1 MEFLVCVGVVIAL
14 AAPFVIHSLRK
25 ESAINALREPV
36 ARALGARY
44 ENEVFRGEKEGV
56 KFQLAQLS
64 RVTMV
69 NPLSMVRSVLSS
81 AALGVSLDI
90 DVPQNEIIKGLSTE
104 RFVVR
109 ARVPGLLPLGL
120 IGMPSR
126 WLSRSPRGES
136 SGGLSGDP
144 ELEKL
149 YIFRTNDPEKTRKLL
164 GDAEVQQAL
173 KTLMTSSPGGGLVFD
188 DCVNITYELPTY
200 PGELES
206 PEEAQRCV
214 DIVVQVALVLDRV
227 HNRIKE
233 EADAAGLY

>member
-1 MEFLVCVGVVIAL
+1 MDLVIFVGVMIAL
-14 AAPFVIHSLRK
+14 AAPFVIYSLRK
-25 ESAINALREPV
+25 DSGIAALRAPV
-36 ARALGARY
+36 VNALGARY
-44 ENEVFRGEKEGV
+44 ENEVIRGEKEGV
-56 KFQLAQLS
+56 KFQIALLS

-69 NPLSMVRSVLSS
+69 NPVSLVSSMLTS
-81 AALGVSLDI
+81 AAFGVKVE
-90 DVPQNEIIKGLSTE
+90 VPKNEIIKGLSTE

-109 ARVPGLLPLGL
+109 AKVPGLLPLGL

-126 WLSRSPRGES
+126 WLSRSPRGEA

-149 YIFRTNDPEKTRKLL
+149 YFFRTNDPEKTRKLL

-188 DCVNITYELPTY
+188 DCVNITFDTDTY
-200 PGELES
+200 PQALES
-206 PEEAQRCV
+206 PEDAQRCV
-214 DIVVQVALVLDRV
+214 DTVVQVALVLDRV

-233 EADAAGLY
+233 EADAAGLT

>member
-1 MEFLVCVGVVIAL
+1 MDLIIFVGVMIAL
-14 AAPFVIHSLRK
+14 AAPFVIYSLRK
-25 ESAINALREPV
+25 DSGIAALRAPV
-36 ARALGARY
+36 VNALGARY
-44 ENEVFRGEKEGV
+44 DNEVIRGEKEGV
-56 KFQLAQLS
+56 KFQIALLS

-69 NPLSMVRSVLSS
+69 NPVSLVSSMLTS
-81 AALGVSLDI
+81 AAFGFKV
-90 DVPQNEIIKGLSTE
+90 DVPKNEIIKGLSTE

-109 ARVPGLLPLGL
+109 AKVPGLLPLGL

-126 WLSRSPRGES
+126 WFSRSPRGEA

-149 YIFRTNDPEKTRKLL
+149 YFFRTNDPEKTQRLL

-188 DCVNITYELPTY
+188 DCVNMTFNTDTY
-200 PGELES
+200 PEALES
-206 PEEAQRCV
+206 PEDAQRCV
-214 DIVVQVALVLDRV
+214 DTVVQVALVLDRV

-233 EADAAGLY
+233 EADAAGLT

>member
-1 MEFLVCVGVVIAL
+1 MDLVIFVGVMIAL
-14 AAPFVIHSLRK
+14 AAPFVIYSLRK
-25 ESAINALREPV
+25 DSGIAALRAPV
-36 ARALGARY
+36 VNALGARY
-44 ENEVFRGEKEGV
+44 ENEVIRGEKEGV
-56 KFQLAQLS
+56 KFQIALLS

-69 NPLSMVRSVLSS
+69 NPVSLVSSMLTS
-81 AALGVSLDI
+81 AAFGVKM
-90 DVPQNEIIKGLSTE
+90 DVPKNEIIKGLSTE

-109 ARVPGLLPLGL
+109 AKVPGLLPLGL

-126 WLSRSPRGES
+126 WLSRSPHGEA

-149 YIFRTNDPEKTRKLL
+149 YFFRTNDPEKTRRLL

-188 DCVNITYELPTY
+188 DCVNITFNTDTY
-200 PGELES
+200 PEALES
-206 PEEAQRCV
+206 PEDAQRCV
-214 DIVVQVALVLDRV
+214 DTVVQVALVLDRV

-233 EADAAGLY
+233 EADAAGLT